1 MILDKKYFSRHFLG
15 VCLLVYLL
23 IGTTMGRVLAQSVTT
38 DSTQRIPFLRYA
50 NMPNKGRIIGVSAVG
65 GVGYTAGMAA
75 VSRLWYAQYP
85 QTSFHFFNDNSGWL
99 QIDKVGHAWTAYS
112 EALLAA
118 RLYRWAGVKSNTS
131 AWIGFGLG
139 NLFQGGIEVLD
150 GYSVG
155 WGASTGDLIANVS
168 GTSLMLGQELWWKE
182 QRIAFKYSS
191 RKPVYSNYP
200 LAVQERALDLYGNS
214 LGERLLKDY
223 NGQSY
228 WLSANVSSFMRRRPA
243 GFPQWLNVAVGY
255 GAEGMLGAERNT
267 WQNPS
272 DSTQMLNYSYIPRV
286 RQYYLSL
293 DVDFTRIPTRSRWLK
308 MLFLG
313 LNTLKIPSPTL
324 EYNNRDKFVFH
335 PVYW

>member
-139 NLFQGGIEVLD
+139 NLFQPEFFEPFVGNDVHGG
-150 GYSVG
+150 S
-155 WGASTGDLIANVS
+155 DL
-168 GTSLMLGQELWWKE
+168 
-182 QRIAFKYSS
+182 
-191 RKPVYSNYP
+191 RKS
-200 LAVQERALDLYGNS
+200 
-214 LGERLLKDY
+214 
-223 NGQSY
+223 
-228 WLSANVSSFMRRRPA
+228 
-243 GFPQWLNVAVGY
+243 
-255 GAEGMLGAERNT
+255 
-267 WQNPS
+267 
-272 DSTQMLNYSYIPRV
+272 
-286 RQYYLSL
+286 
-293 DVDFTRIPTRSRWLK
+293 
-308 MLFLG
+308 
-313 LNTLKIPSPTL
+313 
-324 EYNNRDKFVFH
+324 
-335 PVYW
+335 